1 MTSPSEFER
10 YAIIRLNGHDKPPAD
25 AVAHGSWSDVSQH
38 IPSSTVL
45 REKLQIINDAAITE
59 FRLNHR
65 LDDICRRE
73 DVLTKAEAKLK
84 ADHAGFNH
92 NLADELY
99 RRVTDLEVRLAQLES
114 KRAHDPDDDELPSP
128 PGDPGALPLH
138 DPNPPPGT
146 PDVAQ
151 MLPDGIS
158 DEVETDTRGQ
168 FLRIPVGK
176 LRMHDGEEFPDPE
189 LPHPPVQQ
197 QPIAAGLDDGD

>member
-1 MTSPSEFER
+1 MGTTSPRPMLLLMALGAMCHNTSHPQPCSVR
-10 YAIIRLNGHDKPPAD
+10 SSKSSTTRP
-25 AVAHGSWSDVSQH
+25 S
-38 IPSSTVL
+38 PSS
-45 REKLQIINDAAITE
+45 
-59 FRLNHR
+59 RLNHR